1 MSLAVLVLWW
11 FFRRMRAT
19 LMVGLAIPLCL
30 SFAFL
35 VLDAAGRTLNV
46 ISLAGLAFATG
57 LVLDAAIVVL
67 ENILP
72 PGEDGRSPLRASDGA
87 PGRRGRGL
95 LAPPVPRAAA
105 F

>member
-57 LVLDAAIVVL
+57 LVLDAASVVL
-67 ENILP
+67 ENIMRQREY
-72 PGEDGRSPLRASDGA
+72 GSSRMEASDRVT
-87 PGRRGRGL
+87 GRVWGDRKS
-95 LAPPVPRAAA
+95 VV
-105 F
+105 